1 MELTLGADLRC
12 TLSNPVS
19 CAAGRVER
27 SSDVFVC
34 DSPSNDERC
43 DPRAHQ
49 VNIRVYSVG
58 GAYPCGELPS
68 SLPTLVWTLES
79 GRLCRELAKTSDT
92 LLWSAGFTD
101 RVSGA
106 AISPWP
112 DLARRTLADG
122 AAVVRLGAPT
132 GLLGGPR
139 ARPFSAE
146 LAAAQSLPLS
156 ALHPSIRAVWSFHP
170 PLEGGV
176 ELVADVQR
184 TFESVSG
191 HGTVMNRHE
200 LAGVVLSGGRFALSD
215 TRRVACEDQP
225 SELLIEELAYD
236 GGNFFRGVVGAPF
249 YDAYSSES
257 AAIDPAMAGLGFV
270 EPLLAWVDSPH
281 AILRFPGTTYAEET
295 VAGSNG
301 ARLRVLETYPGVPLE
316 LDKGQTLYEI
326 ELVDGVAHV
335 TRIAISNSQGDLL
348 VERLYSDYRTLSQDL
363 WRAFQFTE
371 RRFNA
376 GSTTPYVSTT
386 VSIRRAR
393 ALDPAAASA
402 AWRRPKSEH
411 DWWFVRT

>member
-1 MELTLGADLRC
+1 M
-12 TLSNPVS
+12 V
-19 CAAGRVER
+19 
-27 SSDVFVC
+27 
-34 DSPSNDERC
+34 
-43 DPRAHQ
+43 
-49 VNIRVYSVG
+49 
-58 GAYPCGELPS
+58 
-68 SLPTLVWTLES
+68 
-79 GRLCRELAKTSDT
+79 SDT
-92 LLWSAGFTD
+92 NVWCATVTTCTD
-101 RVSGA
+101 GKVVPG
-106 AISPWP
+106 WE
-112 DLARRTLADG
+112 DFEQRTMADG
-122 AAVVRLGAPT
+122 AATVRLGAPDQ
-132 GLLGGPR
+132 LLGGPR
-139 ARPFSAE
+139 VRPFAAE

-156 ALHPSIRAVWSFHP
+156 ALHPAISAVWSFHP

-176 ELVADVQR
+176 EFVANVQR
-184 TFESVSG
+184 TFENVSG
-191 HGTVMNRHE
+191 YGTVMNRHDV
-200 LAGVVLSGGRFALSD
+200 AGVALSGGRFSLTD
-215 TRRVACEDQP
+215 TRRVQGEDQSP
-225 SELLIEELAYD
+225 ELLTEELAYD

-393 ALDPAAASA
+393 ALEPAAASA